1 MNVYLGSRPL
11 KNLRPIE
18 MPQTRW
24 DKMKSWIELQKT
36 DKENTSSRCH
46 KLLRRKLRRDTFLVM
61 EPSAECKSIWTRF
74 VQQRKFRSRT
84 LPPVNGVTE
93 KRRSPS
99 RSKRVNVGCVS
110 GYGPIRR
117 APINV
122 KPDGPSEKVV
132 LPAINRSCNR
142 HGDISEDER
151 SCGWCVGVACQSQV
165 FQHVHGWGGV
175 KEI

>member
-1 MNVYLGSRPL
+1 MCTLHPGLWKTWDRCPKHGEIRRKVGSNCR
-11 KNLRPIE
+11 KQINE
-18 MPQTRW
+18 
-24 DKMKSWIELQKT
+24 KKKG
-36 DKENTSSRCH
+36 NTSSRGQ

-84 LPPVNGVTE
+84 SPLVNGVTE

-99 RSKRVNVGCVS
+99 RSKRVNLGYVS
-110 GYGPIRR
+110 GYGPIWR

-122 KPDGPSEKVV
+122 NSEKVV
-132 LPAINRSCNR
+132 LPTINPNRSCNR

-151 SCGWCVGVACQSQV
+151 SCGWCVGVACQSQA
-165 FQHVHGWGGV
+165 FQHVHGWGDV
-175 KEI
+175 KDI